1 MNHYN
6 VHFQIQ
12 RVIAVF
18 SGIIGITIVGLV
30 YGSFIQAFI
39 GIYQTVTALFI
50 FAFYKQYPEEIKKHL
65 NIYALVWLINAILT
79 LLLFSGRNGNWTE
92 SDVLSTIVLVLFFL
106 IPWSSAIYFI
116 TILKKLADWK
126 EEEE

>member
-12 RVIAVF
+12 RGIAVF

-30 YGSFIQAFI
+30 YVSFIQAFI

>member
-6 VHFQIQ
+6 IHFQIQ
-12 RVIAVF
+12 RGIAVF

-30 YGSFIQAFI
+30 YVSFIQAFI

-92 SDVLSTIVLVLFFL
+92 SDALSTIVLVLFFL

-116 TILKKLADWK
+116 TILKKLANWK
-126 EEEE
+126 EK